1 MVLMNPLVSVIMY
14 GAIIALLV
22 IGGADI
28 AQRKNSSVGTLSAMM
43 SYCTQILMS
52 VMMICFIAVQLVMS
66 RASIDRLYEV
76 LETTPDI
83 VDGNSDKTVGS
94 GSIEFKTSIFR
105 ILTTKKI

>member
-1 MVLMNPLVSVIMY
+1 
-14 GAIIALLV
+14 
-22 IGGADI
+22 
-28 AQRKNSSVGTLSAMM
+28 
-43 SYCTQILMS
+43 
-52 VMMICFIAVQLVMS
+52 MS